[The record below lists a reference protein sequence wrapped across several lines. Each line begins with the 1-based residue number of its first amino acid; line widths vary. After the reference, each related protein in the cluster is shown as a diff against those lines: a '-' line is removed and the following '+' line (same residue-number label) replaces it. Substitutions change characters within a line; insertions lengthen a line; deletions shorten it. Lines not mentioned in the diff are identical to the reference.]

1 MQLAPN
7 RFKKSIGEL
16 KPQVGIW
23 SSMCSI
29 IAADLLG
36 TAGFDWVLIDM
47 EHSPN
52 DMMSVLGQLQAYEVG
67 GTSPVVRPPWNDPVV
82 IKRLL
87 DLGVMS
93 LLIPM
98 VQNAEEARAA
108 VRATRYPPEGI
119 RGVSMAQRANR
130 YGRVT
135 NYIDRINEE
144 ICVLVQI
151 ETREAL
157 DRIEEIAA
165 VDGVDGV
172 FFGPA
177 DLSAD
182 LGLIGR
188 ITHEDVSTVIAEGA
202 RKVAALGKPTGVL
215 IGDMKL
221 VERWLKSGFSFVAC
235 GSDLALLARGA
246 ENLRKQAGE
255 FLK

>member
-1 MQLAPN
+1 MQLSPN
-7 RFKKSIGEL
+7 RFKQAIGEL
-16 KPQVGIW
+16 KPQIGIW

-67 GTSPVVRPPWNDPVV
+67 GTSPVVRPPWNDPVT

-93 LLIPM
+93 LLVPM

-108 VRATRYPPEGI
+108 VRATRYPPNGI
-119 RGVSMAQRANR
+119 RGVSMAHRANR
-130 YGRVT
+130 YGRIGD
-135 NYIDRINEE
+135 YIERIDKEV
-144 ICVLVQI
+144 CVLVQI

-165 VDGVDGV
+165 VEGVDGV

-188 ITHEDVSTVIAEGA
+188 TTHEDVSNAIAEGA
-202 RKVAALGKPTGVL
+202 RRVAALGKPTGTL

-221 VERWLKSGFSFVAC
+221 IERWLQSGFSFVAC
-235 GSDLALLARGA
+235 GTDLGLLARGA
-246 ENLRKQAGE
+246 ENLRKQVAA
-255 FLK
+255 LSR

>member
-7 RFKKSIGEL
+7 RFKKSICEL

-93 LLIPM
+93 LLVPM

-108 VRATRYPPEGI
+108 VRATRYPPDGI

-135 NYIDRINEE
+135 DYIDRINDE

-157 DRIEEIAA
+157 DRIDEIAA